1 MSDYLA
7 LLRRSGKVED
17 PESGGKPSMPLN
29 RAALAAMRERMA
41 VVERQSRPGG
51 ELLSPRERPGSWR
64 VDTHI
69 PLHVARRVIMKVTG
83 VGIKEV
89 FVIGGLTPTST
100 VQVLIDH
107 VHRRLQPGP
116 SSQIIVEHYGR
127 VLPPERTLAQCS
139 LQDDAKLGVRVVE
152 RRPMGDRG
160 LRRLRVV
167 CTALCTRTITID
179 NPTIKGLAFKELLEA
194 SIGRPGATSDTP
206 YEFWDAEGEC
216 LRVANGQTV
225 VAIAEKA
232 EDEAAGTSAVS
243 LGEELVMD
251 SFQSASLRG
260 GKGTVTARR
269 MLKNGAPCT
278 VSAEMVEFLDLTPQ
292 KMQLTF
298 GGVEIRD
305 IDALYALGCRTDDVV
320 HLEFESPCVP
330 PILALVRAPA
340 PEKKDKGGKGKKKKK
355 KKKL

>member
-1 MSDYLA
+1 MSHHRHAASRPVSGVHALKSHFGAPATSFWRPRRTLQRCTRHRKGTDIGAQARFIVRYYLHASGTSLSLLLARSVGRALFQLLLVAGLPVTSKGTCAMPFDVDNDVLVPPPRDAEQPPVDVPMSPMSDYLA

-51 ELLSPRERPGSWR
+51 ELLSPRELPWLLAGRHAHPA
-64 VDTHI
+64 
-69 PLHVARRVIMKVTG
+69 ARGAVIMKVTG

-167 CTALCTRTITID
+167 CGALH
-179 NPTIKGLAFKELLEA
+179 A
-194 SIGRPGATSDTP
+194 
-206 YEFWDAEGEC
+206 
-216 LRVANGQTV
+216 
-225 VAIAEKA
+225 
-232 EDEAAGTSAVS
+232 
-243 LGEELVMD
+243 
-251 SFQSASLRG
+251 
-260 GKGTVTARR
+260 
-269 MLKNGAPCT
+269 
-278 VSAEMVEFLDLTPQ
+278 
-292 KMQLTF
+292 
-298 GGVEIRD
+298 
-305 IDALYALGCRTDDVV
+305 
-320 HLEFESPCVP
+320 HHHH
-330 PILALVRAPA
+330 
-340 PEKKDKGGKGKKKKK
+340 
-355 KKKL
+355 